1 MLSLLVPF
9 RSWTQYERILENG
22 VLAYR
27 SSGSARGG
35 YLGEAFM
42 STHSILIEKLED
54 PMLGEILAYA
64 RGDDM
69 ALSQCYEKVSNL

>member
-1 MLSLLVPF
+1 M
-9 RSWTQYERILENG
+9 ENA

-27 SSGSARGG
+27 ASGSARGG

-42 STHSILIEKLED
+42 STHSILIEKIED
-54 PMLGEILAYA
+54 PMLEEILAYA

-69 ALSQCYEKVSNL
+69 LLSQCYEKVSNL